1 MLTIVTTNPDKYK
14 EISSAL
20 NAAGIK
26 TEHVSMELEE
36 VGDDLKKIAS
46 GKAKQAFADLKRP
59 LIVDDTGV
67 FFDALGAWPGV
78 RAKRV
83 YQDIGYDGLFD
94 RLEGKDRSAHFETVI
109 AYADAKG
116 KVRLF
121 SGLLRG
127 TIAGDIAPASDRG
140 TFIYERI
147 FIPEGYEIRGSQM
160 PFEKKAEIS
169 HRTKATK
176 AFIDW
181 YLKKNSPLQ

>member
-1 MLTIVTTNPDKYK
+1 MRLAIVTTNEDKYH

-20 NAAGIK
+20 RAAGIE
-26 TEHVSMELEE
+26 TEHVSLELEE
-36 VGDDLKKIAS
+36 VGDDIRKIAAD
-46 GKAKQAFADLKRP
+46 KAKQAFADLKRP
-59 LIVDDTGV
+59 LLVDDTGV

-83 YQDIGYDGLFD
+83 FKEIGYDGLFD

-121 SGLLRG
+121 SGTLRG
-127 TIAGDIAPASDRG
+127 TIAEDIAPVHDRG
-140 TFIYERI
+140 SFIYERI
-147 FIPEGYEIRGSQM
+147 FIPEGYTIRGSQM
-160 PFEKKAEIS
+160 SFEKKAEIS

-176 AFIDW
+176 AFVEW
-181 YLKKNSPLQ
+181 YTRERV